1 MSQLFTSGGQSI
13 GASASASVLPMNIQ
27 GSIFKLMSNELM
39 MPSNIEAREFIKSIK
54 HFSNKVKQE
63 KKEKNEE
70 EEEKKKKP
78 VYKFPFPKHFGIF
91 TSFYL
96 YNNLGKQ
103 VKIYNN
109 VIYFTTLC

>member
-1 MSQLFTSGGQSI
+1 M
-13 GASASASVLPMNIQ
+13 
-27 GSIFKLMSNELM
+27 
-39 MPSNIEAREFIKSIK
+39 
-54 HFSNKVKQE
+54 KQE

-91 TSFYL
+91 TLFYL